1 MTENVLHTR
10 ENEVYL
16 ALKLRELYAYLESL
30 AAVGFVEDIHTTIT
44 CNSKYD
50 LDFGLSAVP
59 RKTHNS
65 YTVTL
70 TLYKKSNNV
79 AQHTIELGLDK
90 PTSHLYDL
98 TYTGHSAPCFR
109 GKLQSDKA
117 ASFMVSV
124 LSDNTALKLVVDGIP
139 KSEFTSA
146 YLDGFN
152 DLMSF
157 LNVQSN

>member
-1 MTENVLHTR
+1 MTENVQNTR
-10 ENEVYL
+10 ENELYL
-16 ALKLRELYAYLESL
+16 ALKLRDLYAYLESL
-30 AAVGFVEDIHTTIT
+30 ATVGFIEDMQTTLT

-50 LDFGLSAVP
+50 LDFGLNVVP

-109 GKLQSDKA
+109 GKLQSEKA

-124 LSDNTALKLVVDGIP
+124 LSDNTVLKLVAEGIP
-139 KSEFTSA
+139 KSELTSA
-146 YLDGFN
+146 YLDGFTN
-152 DLMSF
+152 LMSF

>member
-1 MTENVLHTR
+1 MIENVLHTR

-16 ALKLRELYAYLESL
+16 ALKLRNLYAYLESL
-30 AAVGFVEDIHTTIT
+30 ATVGFTEDMQTTLT

-50 LDFGLSAVP
+50 LDFGLSVVP
-59 RKTHNS
+59 CKTHNS
-65 YTVTL
+65 YTITL

-109 GKLQSDKA
+109 GKLQSEKA

-124 LSDNTALKLVVDGIP
+124 LSDNTVLKLVAEGIP

-146 YLDGFN
+146 YLDVFTN
-152 DLMSF
+152 LMSF

>member
-1 MTENVLHTR
+1 MTNNMWDTR

-16 ALKLRELYAYLESL
+16 ALKLRDLYAYLESL
-30 AAVGFVEDIHTTIT
+30 ATAGFTEDMQTTLT

-50 LDFGLSAVP
+50 LDFGLSVVP

-65 YTVTL
+65 YTITL

-124 LSDNTALKLVVDGIP
+124 LSDTTSLKIVAEGIP

-146 YLDGFN
+146 YLDGFT

>member
-1 MTENVLHTR
+1 MTNNMWDTR

-30 AAVGFVEDIHTTIT
+30 ATVGFVEDMQTTLT

-90 PTSHLYDL
+90 PTNHLYDL

-124 LSDNTALKLVVDGIP
+124 LSDNTVLKLVDEGIP

-146 YLDGFN
+146 YLDGFTN
-152 DLMSF
+152 LMSF